1 MMEELN
7 SETMILLLSV
17 LISKIVWFC
26 NSTVC
31 EDSAINIYHSPS
43 VICHIYFGVN
53 NVIIDCEISN
63 NNVCVKHFV
72 YMISYLYIC
81 LVLSVKI
88 VLGFLV
94 CILLTLNI

>member
-17 LISKIVWFC
+17 LISKIVRFC
-26 NSTVC
+26 NSMVC

-72 YMISYLYIC
+72 LYDFLFGFC
-81 LVLSVKI
+81 LALSVKI